1 MDCTWCQV
9 LFDNHVFQV
18 KALKVLRSIDVLS
31 QNGVHFKDFWSKE
44 MSIGL
49 YPSYCKNKQ
58 TKKKNKS
65 RGIGYIPRSKCEK
78 YSCSLKQYAL
88 LPLI

>member
-1 MDCTWCQV
+1 
-9 LFDNHVFQV
+9 
-18 KALKVLRSIDVLS
+18 
-31 QNGVHFKDFWSKE
+31 

-49 YPSYCKNKQ
+49 YPSYCKNK
-58 TKKKNKS
+58 TNKNKNKNKS

-78 YSCSLKQYAL
+78 YSCGLKQYAL